1 MLRLCAAMLA
11 IVATA
16 AMAASAPVQP
26 VAVPIDIQ
34 LRDASRE
41 AASAQAEQRRLE
53 SLAAEASDAA
63 VRLRAEQLAA
73 AQAILAAEARISAAD
88 AQANLVHAQLAEQR
102 RKLAD
107 ALAPVRSLLGGLFL
121 TARRP
126 PLLFLAEG
134 ESAEDLV
141 RLRLLIDAAAPVID
155 ARADALRRELQRIRA
170 LEEGALAARQAMASS
185 RDELEQRREQFA
197 ALEARAIRLAE
208 ERRSQ
213 ALGAGDVALARQ
225 EQMTGFERE
234 MISGRAAA
242 SLARALAALGPA
254 PLPPPAQPSR
264 PEIAYRLPAKA
275 AVTEGL
281 GSVSASGIR
290 SRGLTLATRRGAPL
304 VAPASGTVLFAGPF
318 RDYDGV
324 IIIDHGRG
332 WKSVLVNAASG
343 LAKGSKVRMG
353 QDLGIALGRVE
364 VQLLRDGQTVSPAII
379 AGSSP
384 MLSNG
389 RKSG

>member
-1 MLRLCAAMLA
+1 MFRLFAAMLA
-11 IVATA
+11 IVAPA
-16 AMAASAPVQP
+16 ALAASAPVQP
-26 VAVPIDIQ
+26 SAVRLDIQ

-41 AASAQAEQRRLE
+41 AAIAQAEQRRLE

-73 AQAILAAEARISAAD
+73 AQAILAAEAGISAAD
-88 AQANLVHAQLAEQR
+88 AQARLVQAQLVEQR
-102 RKLAD
+102 RKLA
-107 ALAPVRSLLGGLFL
+107 AAQAPVRSLLGGLYL

-126 PLLFLAEG
+126 PLLFLANG
-134 ESAEDLV
+134 ESSEDLV
-141 RLRLLIDAAAPVID
+141 KLRLLIDAAAPVID
-155 ARADALRRELQRIRA
+155 AKADALRSELQRIAA
-170 LEEGALAARQAMASS
+170 LEERALAARQAMAST
-185 RDELEQRREQFA
+185 RDELAQRRERFA
-197 ALEARAIRLAE
+197 ELEARAIRLAE

-225 EQMTGFERE
+225 EQMTGLERD
-234 MISGRAAA
+234 MLSGRAAA
-242 SLARALAALGPA
+242 SLARDLAALGPA
-254 PLPPPAQPSR
+254 PLPRAVPLSG
-264 PEIAYRLPAKA
+264 PEIAYRLPAPA
-275 AVTEGL
+275 GVTEGL
-281 GSVSASGIR
+281 GSVSANGIR
-290 SRGLTLATRRGAPL
+290 SRGVTLATRRGAPL
-304 VAPASGTVLFAGPF
+304 VAPASGTILFAGPF

-332 WKSVLVNAASG
+332 WKSVLVNAGSG

-353 QDLGIALGRVE
+353 QDLGIALGPVE
-364 VQLLRDGQTVSPAII
+364 VQLLRDGQAVSPAII